1 MAKQHIT
8 WYNDWFSKQN
18 ICVETKK
25 SSVAKGAVVLLLAG
39 LFCKFLGAFYRIPLS
54 NILGAEG
61 IGIYQLIFPIYSIFL
76 ILVSGG
82 ITTTLAKI
90 VAELRAKNEENKIF
104 VFLKI
109 AFIFTLVLS
118 FIIALC
124 FVLFAQNIAAFQG
137 NFNAKLGYIAISVA
151 IVFSSLITVYRGYF
165 QGYEKMTPT
174 AFSQMIE
181 QVFKLVLGLLL
192 AKVFLKYGE
201 SFGVFGALVGVS
213 VSEMFCLI
221 YLFFLFHKEKKVK
234 LKKTEVSKQE
244 IKMFFKNL
252 LPISLNSLLIPL
264 ISAIDSLL
272 VINLL
277 TQSGS
282 SQIEA
287 TKMFGI
293 YSGMV
298 NSVVNFP
305 TIFAVAVSVAILPTL
320 AFEFKQTKDLSKIST
335 SYKTIFFVVM
345 PCFFVFLFFAPNII
359 EILFS
364 NSLSNYNFLLAKNL
378 LVISSANIIFL
389 SYLQFSTS
397 VLQAINKSYVCLLN
411 LLLAAILKVGLTI
424 YLTSSSLGILGACM
438 ASVLCYLL
446 ACFLNLN
453 YLTELN
459 IKQDKSGYLKIAAIS
474 LTVSVL
480 MFYVNKV
487 FVKFLNNNVS
497 FVITGIFGIL
507 LYLFACLKLK
517 VFSSD
522 ELNKFMFFKKA
533 KINKNKIG

>member
-1 MAKQHIT
+1 M
-8 WYNDWFSKQN
+8 
-18 ICVETKK
+18 ETKK
-25 SSVAKGAVVLLLAG
+25 SSVAKGAIVLLLAG

-90 VAELRAKNEENKIF
+90 IAELRAKNEENKIF
-104 VFLKI
+104 GYLKI
-109 AFIFTLVLS
+109 AFVFTVILS
-118 FIIALC
+118 FIIAFC
-124 FVLFAQNIAAFQG
+124 FAFFAENIAKIQG

-165 QGYEKMTPT
+165 QGYEKMAPT

-181 QVFKLVLGLLL
+181 QVFKLILGLLL
-192 AKVFLKYGE
+192 AKVFLKFGVDY
-201 SFGVFGALVGVS
+201 GVFGALIGVS
-213 VSEMFCLI
+213 VCELFCLI
-221 YLFFLFHKEKKVK
+221 FLFFLFHKEKKVK
-234 LKKTEVSKQE
+234 FEKTTVSKKE
-244 IKMFFKNL
+244 IKIFFKNL

-272 VINLL
+272 IINLL
-277 TQSGS
+277 TTSGS
-282 SQIEA
+282 SQVEA

-320 AFEFKQTKDLSKIST
+320 AFEFKQKKDLSKIST

-345 PCFFVFLFFAPNII
+345 PCFFVFLFFASNII
-359 EILFS
+359 EILFA
-364 NSLSNYNFLLAKNL
+364 NSLSNYEFLLAKNL
-378 LVISSANIIFL
+378 LVISSVNIIFL

-397 VLQAINKSYVCLLN
+397 VLQAINRSYVCLLN

-424 YLTSSSLGILGACM
+424 YLTSSSLDILGACV
-438 ASVLCYLL
+438 ASVLCYLF
-446 ACFLNLN
+446 ASFLNLN

-459 IKQDKSGYLKIAAIS
+459 INQSKSSYIKIAAIS
-474 LTVSVL
+474 LTTCVL

-487 FVKFLNNNVS
+487 FVKFLNNNIS
-497 FVITGIFGIL
+497 FVITGIFGVLI
-507 LYLFACLKLK
+507 YLFACLKLK
-517 VFSSD
+517 VFSDD
-522 ELNKFMFFKKA
+522 ELDKFMFFKKS